1 MDATTA
7 PRAGFVQG
15 LLSLAS
21 SNQRLRR
28 TPMKT
33 WLTHRMLVC
42 VSARRSENDTGSK
55 LSLQKAIARVLILWV
70 LTAAAA
76 SAQTFTTLVDFDG
89 SNGANPDPKAL
100 VQGADGNLYGTAQ
113 NGGTNNSGLQ
123 LNVPARKGGPLALG
137 GQLKTG
143 QLGSLQNRPTVWPR
157 T

>member
-1 MDATTA
+1 
-7 PRAGFVQG
+7 
-15 LLSLAS
+15 
-21 SNQRLRR
+21 
-28 TPMKT
+28 MKT

-123 LNVPARKGGPLALG
+123 LNVPARKGGPLAQENRHDPPLEAFVT
-137 GQLKTG
+137 QLREARG
-143 QLGSLQNRPTVWPR
+143 RMEEAAP
-157 T
+157 